1 MPLLPYNHGGRRGK
15 WLGGNENGIEQYLNI
30 LTFSPVDF
38 QRPVKLVACMMSL
51 CVCVCL
57 CDELSRTNIE

>member
-38 QRPVKLVACMMSL
+38 QRPVKLVACIMSL
-51 CVCVCL
+51 CVCVFV
-57 CDELSRTNIE
+57 